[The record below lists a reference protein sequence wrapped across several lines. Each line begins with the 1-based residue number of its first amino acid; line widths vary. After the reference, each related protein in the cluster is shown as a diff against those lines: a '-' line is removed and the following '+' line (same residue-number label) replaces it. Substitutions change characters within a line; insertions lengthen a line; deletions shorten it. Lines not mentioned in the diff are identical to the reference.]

1 MKNIISIAIA
11 LVVAYACISALSW
24 LLSNLIWLTF
34 SIVKLVMLV
43 IIATPIYFYA
53 RKRLVD

>member
-11 LVVAYACISALSW
+11 LVVAYACISVLSW
-24 LLSNLIWLTF
+24 ILGNLIWLTF
-34 SIVKLVMLV
+34 SIVKLVMLLV
-43 IIATPIYFYA
+43 IATPIYLYA